1 MKKRILS
8 LFLTLIMA
16 MTLMPVSALAA
27 EPDATPAVIYV
38 SSSGYDATG
47 NGTEDSP
54 YATLAKAVDI
64 APDGATIYVMT
75 DLSMTQCARFYD
87 KHLTITSSGEYAVTI
102 TRGDSFGMQS
112 DDARSWYNPAM
123 IEVCGTP
130 GKQDASLRLENIVLD
145 DAGKKAG
152 TNFNQATTDGS
163 GGNTALVQ
171 DAIIATYNNTATIT
185 LGDGAVL
192 KNFGGM
198 SAVRIADGILVME
211 SGSKICDDIMT
222 VRTKESGDYGPAGA
236 IWMQGGD
243 FTMENGAEISNVN
256 GRAVYADSGT
266 VTIGGKISGIKSNN
280 KMWQGKDGIAI
291 HLRNNAS
298 GKLTSTALIEEIS
311 GGGSTVYTNGCD
323 LTAENGSSIKD
334 LLQTIGVTVTGDCK
348 FYFDGEITGMTGT
361 VNALS
366 LNGGSFR
373 ATLGK
378 NANIHHNQVGY
389 GTVYIQGDGCRLD
402 FYGKINNNVASD
414 RGAGIA
420 MANNFSHK
428 TVTMYDGA
436 EICNNY
442 SAQTGGGV
450 MVSVGIFTMK
460 GGTISNNLAKQ
471 MGGGV
476 YVRRGGN
483 FIMEGGTIEN
493 NTTAQY
499 GGGIAYEAG
508 NYNNGIPCVTL
519 NGGTITSN
527 TMSATIEKDA
537 ETEKM
542 VASGGESNDISVL
555 NKDNKDNVFSHINRY
570 LFLSDDVTIGDRAV
584 YFEKDTKTVTLAS
597 DSLDIKLGNA
607 GTEAVKALE
616 TASDT
621 KGWGAPLATF
631 WAQRTGAATLTV
643 GGLSLKNSLPVYVLT
658 IPVGE
663 DGNPAEGAAAN
674 CYAAAVT
681 TDGVK
686 FTVPAANLAGNGCA
700 IAIVQPTD
708 DYGTLTISGPETI
721 KQNKAN
727 ADYPVTYT
735 VTYTMSENLKSII
748 AQTESDATYD
758 LAVNADTRLSGTPG
772 SFDGNCIQVTYTLPN
787 SAFNVGDILYAS
799 AELTI
804 AIGVETY
811 KVPSNVAETRLTG
824 LGSFNVM
831 FDWNDGSGKTETI
844 SVVEGEALGDKM
856 PANPTRSGYTFTGW
870 NTQADGRGTAF
881 TSATVVNSDLTVY
894 AQWQKNSSDS
904 DNSGSSGTPSGL
916 NTKDHYSY
924 IIGYQDGTLQP
935 YGTITRG
942 EVATIFFRL
951 LTDETREANWSST
964 NNYADCS
971 PDLWCNN
978 AISTLTRMGIIEG
991 FEDGTFRPNARI
1003 TRAQFAKIAVG
1014 FFETTK
1020 EDYAGFFTDVNIGA
1034 WYTEYVEAAAHVGL
1048 IEGFGDG
1055 TFRPDT
1061 NITRAQACVI
1071 VNRALG
1077 RKPDEE
1083 HLLNDDEMLTWPD
1096 NNPDDWFYAD
1106 MQEATNSH
1114 DYSWITVNDK
1124 DGGRVKIENWTE
1136 KLPQRDW
1143 IAFEHAWSTA
1153 YSAPG
1158 GEVTQ

>member
-64 APDGATIYVMT
+64 APDGATIYVMS
-75 DLSMTQCARFYD
+75 DLTSTKCARYYS
-87 KHLTITSSGEYAVTI
+87 KSLTIKSDEDAIYTI
-102 TRGDSFGMQS
+102 TRGDNFETIADS
-112 DDARSWYNPAM
+112 ARSWYNPAM

-266 VTIGGKISGIKSNN
+266 VTIGGTISGIKSNS
-280 KMWQGKDGIAI
+280 KMWQGTSGIAI

-334 LLQTIGVTVTGDCK
+334 LLQTIGVTVTGECEV
-348 FYFDGEITGMTGT
+348 YFDGEITGMTGAS
-361 VNALS
+361 NALN
-366 LNGGSFR
+366 LQNAAFHV
-373 ATLGK
+373 TLGK
-378 NANIHHNQVGY
+378 NAYIHDNHVGY
-389 GTVYIQGDGCRLD
+389 GTVYIQAQNGILD
-402 FYGKINNNVASD
+402 IYGKINNNIASD
-414 RGAGIA
+414 RGGAIA
-420 MANNFSHK
+420 MGNNFK
-428 TVTMYDGA
+428 YPTIVTMYDGA

-519 NGGTITSN
+519 NGGTITGN
-527 TMSATIEKDA
+527 TMSATIEKDSK
-537 ETEKM
+537 TENM
-542 VASGGESNDISVL
+542 VASGGVSNDISVL
-555 NKDNKDNVFSHINRY
+555 NKDNVFSHINRY

-607 GTEAVKALE
+607 STEAVNALK
-616 TASDT
+616 TASAT

-643 GGLSLKNSLPVYVLT
+643 GGLSLNNSLPVYVLT

-735 VTYTMSENLKSII
+735 VTYTMSKNLKGII
-748 AQTESDATYD
+748 AQTEGDATYD

-951 LTDETREANWSST
+951 LTEETREANWSTT

>member
-27 EPDATPAVIYV
+27 EPDATPAEIYV
-38 SSSGYDATG
+38 SSSGNDATG
-47 NGTEDSP
+47 YGTKDSP
-54 YATLAKAVDI
+54 YATLAKAVYI

-87 KHLTITSSGEYAVTI
+87 KHLTITSSGEDAVTI

-112 DDARSWYNPAM
+112 DNARRWYNPAM
-123 IEVCGTP
+123 IEVQTTSSSAGLT
-130 GKQDASLRLENIVLD
+130 LTNIILD
-145 DAGKKAG
+145 DDGKHMG
-152 TNFNQATTDGS
+152 TVFAQASSGEENTD
-163 GGNTALVQ
+163 NTKEENTDNTKYVQ
-171 DAIIATYNNTATIT
+171 DAIIASNATMPCTIT
-185 LGDGAVL
+185 LGEGAIL
-192 KNFGGM
+192 RNFGGM
-198 SAVRIADGILVME
+198 SAVRVTDQAKLVMK
-211 SGSKICDDIMT
+211 SGSVIEDTIEDFN
-222 VRTKESGDYGPAGA
+222 RTKGTATDEVGPAGA
-236 IWMQGGD
+236 VWLQGAI
-243 FTMENGAEISNVN
+243 FEMEDGAVISNIN
-256 GRAVYADSGT
+256 GRAVYVDGGEAA
-266 VTIGGKISGIKSNN
+266 IGGKISNITGNN
-280 KMWQGKDGIAI
+280 KMWQGTSGTAL
-291 HLRNNAS
+291 HLRNKAECVLKGTGIIENITS
-298 GKLTSTALIEEIS
+298 GSAVFCNKSTFNMEQGSVIKDGKTLGVFANDH
-311 GGGSTVYTNGCD
+311 STVSIAGQITGLTGGAINLQTNTDGV
-323 LTAENGSSIKD
+323 LLPGSSID
-334 LLQTIGVTVTGDCK
+334 HNSNSIWIVYLN
-348 FYFDGEITGMTGT
+348 DG
-361 VNALS
+361 
-366 LNGGSFR
+366 
-373 ATLGK
+373 ATLD
-378 NANIHHNQVGY
+378 I
-389 GTVYIQGDGCRLD
+389 
-402 FYGKINNNVASD
+402 FGKINDNQSEGTANCAALYVVSN
-414 RGAGIA
+414 GAPAHAILEKG
-420 MANNFSHK
+420 
-428 TVTMYDGA
+428 G
-436 EICNNY
+436 EICNNKNNGTKY
-442 SAQTGGGV
+442 GAAVELQQGECS
-450 MVSVGIFTMK
+450 FTMN
-460 GGTISNNLAKQ
+460 GGTITGNCGPFGA
-471 MGGGV
+471 V
-476 YVRRGGN
+476 YVHKGN
-483 FIMEGGTIEN
+483 NALIVNNGTIEN
-493 NTTAQY
+493 NVCTGSNKEANVFLDGNGAATAQLNS
-499 GGGIAYEAG
+499 G
-508 NYNNGIPCVTL
+508 NSGNIESITVSSSVTGDFTKGSVFIG
-519 NGGTITSN
+519 NTS
-527 TMSATIEKDA
+527 S
-537 ETEKM
+537 
-542 VASGGESNDISVL
+542 L
-555 NKDNKDNVFSHINRY
+555 KDNRVRMLTNS
-570 LFLSDDVTIGDRAV
+570 
-584 YFEKDTKTVTLAS
+584 KTVTPAS
-597 DSLDIKLGNA
+597 DSLNIKLCNA
-607 GTEAVKALE
+607 TENSITALDA
-616 TASDT
+616 ASQNN
-621 KGWGAPLATF
+621 GWGAPLATF

-643 GGLSLKNSLPVYVLT
+643 GGLSLNNSLPVYVLT
-658 IPVGE
+658 QKTRA
-663 DGNPAEGAAAN
+663 DGKPDDGAAVKV
-674 CYAAAVT
+674 YAAAVE
-681 TDGVK
+681 DGNVS
-686 FTVPAANLAGNGCA
+686 FTLPTADVNGNGCA

-727 ADYPVTYT
+727 ADYSVTYT

-748 AQTESDATYD
+748 AQTGGNATYD

-844 SVVEGEALGDKM
+844 SVVEGEALGDQM
-856 PANPTRSGYTFTGW
+856 IANPTRSGYTFTGW

-951 LTDETREANWSST
+951 LTEETREANWSTT